1 MICFTAALSRLAPL
15 APAAPLVLQSRFT
28 WLAADVIQAVKDNDL
43 VGMICLIATAIGS
56 ILSWGVI
63 AYKALYL
70 HLAKSQTK
78 IFLERCM
85 GGEGNLLHSFQLAGG
100 YQDSPLAQ
108 VLREAYLE
116 MEMVNWYQ
124 NEKGLSLDAKIANS
138 KENVERAIEI
148 AASKEIHRLED
159 KLGLLLGIANVS
171 PLIGLFGTVWGILGA
186 FQVVAKEGT
195 AAVGSLAPGVS
206 TALMT
211 TVAGLIAAIPAVIA
225 YAYFY
230 SVVQDLERRMD
241 AFGHEVSNII
251 QKNVLRRNSKG

>member
-1 MICFTAALSRLAPL
+1 
-15 APAAPLVLQSRFT
+15 
-28 WLAADVIQAVKDNDL
+28 
-43 VGMICLIATAIGS
+43 
-56 ILSWGVI
+56 
-63 AYKALYL
+63 
-70 HLAKSQTK
+70 
-78 IFLERCM
+78 
-85 GGEGNLLHSFQLAGG
+85 
-100 YQDSPLAQ
+100 
-108 VLREAYLE
+108 
-116 MEMVNWYQ
+116 YQ